1 MPVDS
6 GAKNCDTD
14 GQDQSF
20 KTWSPEPGAHL
31 AMRKFGVAALLVVAS
46 ALSACEFAG
55 SALAPSVTG
64 RAPGAG
70 QPAPI
75 VPLDASKL
83 GTPSGTSA
91 GLRIGQF
98 RSDLAQL
105 QQSAAAQVERGRQL
119 QADMDANVSGYQAA
133 VGTMKDGTQPADAA
147 GARQSAQAQLRAV
160 STTLDQMNDLSGAV
174 AKNVTYAAYLLESIR
189 AAGNAPDAVEEDHR
203 QLQVLEEATAQ
214 TSMSLD
220 RLLNALRQ
228 EVLRQ
233 SHFLGTEGAKLA
245 QMAPATGVAANA
257 GISVQPP
264 ALQPLT
270 QEPEPQP
277 APQPAPPAGPAGA
290 GLATGRPFVV
300 IPFHDPAVQYE
311 QQLYE
316 AVNAALARSPNVA
329 FDLVAVTPAA
339 ATPDEAALNSE
350 AAQANADKVMRSLL
364 DMGLPADRISMTQ
377 MTDPN
382 VQRNEVHLYV
392 R

>member
-1 MPVDS
+1 
-6 GAKNCDTD
+6 
-14 GQDQSF
+14 
-20 KTWSPEPGAHL
+20 
-31 AMRKFGVAALLVVAS
+31 MRKFGVAALLVVAS

-55 SALAPSVTG
+55 SALVPSVTG

-83 GTPSGTSA
+83 GTPTGTSA
-91 GLRIGQF
+91 GMRMGRF
-98 RSDLAQL
+98 RSDLVQL
-105 QQSAAAQVERGRQL
+105 QQSAAAQIERGRQL
-119 QADMDANVSGYQAA
+119 QADMDANVSGYQATVA
-133 VGTMKDGTQPADAA
+133 AMKPGQQGGAAEA
-147 GARQSAQAQLRAV
+147 GAWQSAQAQLRAI
-160 STTLDQMNDLSGAV
+160 STTLDQMNDLSGEV
-174 AKNVTYAAYLLESIR
+174 AKNVAYAAYLLESIR
-189 AAGNAPDAVEEDHR
+189 AAGSAPDAVEEDHR
-203 QLQVLEEATAQ
+203 QLQVLDEATAR

-233 SHFLGTEGAKLA
+233 SHFLGTEGARLA
-245 QMAPATGVAANA
+245 QVAPASGAAANA

-264 ALQPLT
+264 APQPLP
-270 QEPEPQP
+270 QEPETQT
-277 APQPAPPAGPAGA
+277 APQPALPAGPAGA

-300 IPFHDPAVQYE
+300 IPFDDPAVQYE

-316 AVNAALARSPNVA
+316 AVNAALERSPNVA

-350 AAQANADKVMRSLL
+350 AAQANADRVMRSLL
-364 DMGLPADRISMTQ
+364 DMGLPADRISLTQ
-377 MTDPN
+377 ITDPN

>member
-55 SALAPSVTG
+55 SALAPSITG
-64 RAPGAG
+64 RAPGA
-70 QPAPI
+70 
-75 VPLDASKL
+75 
-83 GTPSGTSA
+83 
-91 GLRIGQF
+91 
-98 RSDLAQL
+98 
-105 QQSAAAQVERGRQL
+105 
-119 QADMDANVSGYQAA
+119 
-133 VGTMKDGTQPADAA
+133 
-147 GARQSAQAQLRAV
+147 
-160 STTLDQMNDLSGAV
+160 
-174 AKNVTYAAYLLESIR
+174 
-189 AAGNAPDAVEEDHR
+189 
-203 QLQVLEEATAQ
+203 
-214 TSMSLD
+214 
-220 RLLNALRQ
+220 
-228 EVLRQ
+228 
-233 SHFLGTEGAKLA
+233 
-245 QMAPATGVAANA
+245 AANA

-264 ALQPLT
+264 APQPLP
-270 QEPEPQP
+270 QGPEPQP
-277 APQPAPPAGPAGA
+277 APQSAPPAGPAGA

-316 AVNAALARSPNVA
+316 AVNAALERSPNVA

-339 ATPDEAALNSE
+339 ATPDEAALNSK
-350 AAQANADKVMRSLL
+350 AAQTNADRVMRSLL
-364 DMGLPADRISMTQ
+364 DMGLPADRISLTQ